1 MILSQTNREMEYRKF
16 AGQLLHATGELH
28 HDLIRL
34 STFEHNKNKFDSMAD
49 DYNESLKRCAAAN
62 AENLL
67 NVVYHLFEFL
77 EETTNYDKSKQA
89 FDAMMQNIITDVQ
102 TQYP

>member
-1 MILSQTNREMEYRKF
+1 MILSQTNRETYYRKF
-16 AGQLLHATGELH
+16 ASKLLHSTSELH

-34 STFEHNKNKFDSMAD
+34 STFEHNKAKFDSLAS
-49 DYNESLKRCAAAN
+49 DYDESLKRCAAAN

-89 FDAMMQNIITDVQ
+89 YDAMMQNIITDAQ